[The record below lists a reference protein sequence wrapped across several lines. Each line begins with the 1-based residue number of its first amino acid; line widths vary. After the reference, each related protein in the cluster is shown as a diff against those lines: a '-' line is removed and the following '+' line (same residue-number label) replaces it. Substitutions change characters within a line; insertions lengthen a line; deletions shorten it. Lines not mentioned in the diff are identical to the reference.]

1 MFSLNSLFSRK
12 MTKLFDLCLLNV
24 LCIITSLPVITMGAS
39 FTALYTVLMAMSKDE
54 EGPVTRMYIN
64 VFKSNFKKSSLA
76 GVILL
81 LIVAVL
87 IVDLEIWNASG
98 SEQKPMFVTATFV
111 LLAFVAMAAGWLFPL
126 LAKFENSL
134 KNMYKNAFLFAMK
147 YFPVSLSMGVVTI
160 GYTMLLMEYFF
171 TLWMPALFIGIII
184 LAYPWSFYV
193 RSRFEKYLEDLET
206 APSAG
211 AASEKE
217 FPADGKIA
225 AQEENTC
232 V

>member
-206 APSAG
+206 TPSAG

>member
-126 LAKFENSL
+126 LAKF
-134 KNMYKNAFLFAMK
+134 AFLFAMK